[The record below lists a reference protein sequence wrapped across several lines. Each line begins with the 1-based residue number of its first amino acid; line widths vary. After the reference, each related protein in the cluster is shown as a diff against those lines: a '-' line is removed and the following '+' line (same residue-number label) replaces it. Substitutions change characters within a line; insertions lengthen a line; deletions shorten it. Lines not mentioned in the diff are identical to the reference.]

1 MNWLKKII
9 ITIRTK
15 HKNRTSKK
23 GKGGFEK
30 EGNLG
35 EWKEKQNYDVLDNV
49 KRQWQED
56 YEPDKGQWLTDI
68 PSFKLS

>member
-1 MNWLKKII
+1 MKWSFVTSLYCIKVVNWLKKII
-9 ITIRTK
+9 ITIKTK

-35 EWKEKQNYDVLDNV
+35 E
-49 KRQWQED
+49 
-56 YEPDKGQWLTDI
+56 
-68 PSFKLS
+68 

>member
-9 ITIRTK
+9 ITIKTK

-23 GKGGFEK
+23 GKGGFKK

-35 EWKEKQNYDVLDNV
+35 EWKEKQNYDVLDNA
-49 KRQWQED
+49 KRQWQD
-56 YEPDKGQWLTDI
+56 D
-68 PSFKLS
+68 

>member
-9 ITIRTK
+9 ITIKTK

-35 EWKEKQNYDVLDNV
+35 EWKEKQNYDVLDNA
-49 KRQWQED
+49 KRQW
-56 YEPDKGQWLTDI
+56 
-68 PSFKLS
+68 